1 MSSIEFVLSAFKLL
15 SVADKQAAMLQMMS
29 EVTGAP
35 AAAPTKGKKGTK
47 KPKAESDAPKE
58 PRPWNIAV
66 AQVLEDMLA
75 NGWEEHETKSNEKQ
89 GTEAKPRPAADRQE
103 VTADKKTDAH
113 NKGDVYEAFVFPDTG
128 KEPTYKD
135 AMTYAS
141 WLKAQG
147 RLELPTSK
155 PASKASS
162 VKSGGAGESDEEV
175 EEAPA
180 PAPAPAKKT
189 VPKKAAK

>member
-1 MSSIEFVLSAFKLL
+1 MSSIDFVLSAFKLL
-15 SVADKQAAMLQMMS
+15 ATADKQAALIQMMS
-29 EVTGAP
+29 EVSGAP
-35 AAAPTKGKKGTK
+35 VAATKGGKKGTK
-47 KPKAESDAPKE
+47 KPKVESTEPKE
-58 PRPWNIAV
+58 PRPWNTAV
-66 AQVLEDMLA
+66 ATVLEDMLA
-75 NGWEEHETKSNEKQ
+75 NGWEEHETKADEKK
-89 GTEAKPRPAADRQE
+89 GTEPKPRPAADRQE
-103 VTADKKTDAH
+103 VTAAKKTETH

-155 PASKASS
+155 AASKASS
-162 VKSGGAGESDEEV
+162 VKSDAVEEV
-175 EEAPA
+175 EEAET
-180 PAPAPAKKT
+180 PAPAKKS